1 MKTKE
6 FFGIPFT
13 LHKPRIIESQGT
25 YLSDVYDSCSDAKCR
40 AYEVCRRMY
49 EKFDGWDFYIVSHN
63 TSVFCVAFQFEDPDT
78 GEVVQAYITPTYN
91 YYWYL

>member
-6 FFGIPFT
+6 FYGIPFT
-13 LHKPRIIESQGT
+13 LHKAVTLNSEGT
-25 YLSDVYDSCSDAKCR
+25 YLSDVYKSPSDAKQR
-40 AYEVCRRMY
+40 AYEVCHRMY
-49 EKFDGWDFYIVSHN
+49 LKMDGWDFHIVSHN
-63 TSVFCVAFQFEDPDT
+63 TFTFCVAFQFMDPDT